1 MEVLFSVQRWEG
13 RKTMDDE
20 LLKKLPKV
28 ELHCHLDGSLSL
40 EFLKERLQMDVS
52 LSQVQAGWQCR
63 NLGEYLEKFDL
74 PLLALQD
81 REGLKEAGYDLIRSV
96 ADENVRYIEVRFA
109 PLLSVHESFGTEQV
123 IESVLEGL
131 EKGKKEFQV
140 EYNVIVCAMRHHSL
154 SDNLAMIR
162 AARQF
167 LGEGVCA
174 ADLAGNEAAYPMS
187 DFLELFREV
196 KKLDMPFTIHAGEC
210 GSARNIADAVEAG
223 ASRIGHGIAMKGDA
237 DVRRLC
243 KEKGIGIEMCPISNL
258 QTKAI
263 GDIREYPMNLFL
275 EEGLF
280 VTVNTDNRTVS
291 GTTIT
296 NELKFIQKNCGVDD
310 TAVLDMMKNAVRVS
324 FVDEDIKNQLFHLYE
339 IY

>member
-1 MEVLFSVQRWEG
+1 MEY
-13 RKTMDDE
+13 E

-40 EFLKERLQMDVS
+40 DFLKERLKQDIS
-52 LSQVQAGWQCR
+52 LSQIQAGWQCK

-81 REGLKEAGYDLIRSV
+81 KEGLKGAGYDLIRSV

-109 PLLSVHESFGTEQV
+109 PLLSVHENLETEQV
-123 IESVLEGL
+123 IDSVLQGL
-131 EKGKKEFQV
+131 EQGKKEFHV

-154 SDNLAMIR
+154 TANLDMIR
-162 AARQF
+162 KARQF
-167 LGEGVCA
+167 LGKGVCA
-174 ADLAGNEAAYPMS
+174 ADLAGNEEAYPMS
-187 DFLELFREV
+187 DFLELFSEV

-210 GSARNIADAVEAG
+210 GSVKNIADAVEAG
-223 ASRIGHGIAMKGDA
+223 ASRIGHGIAMKRDPG
-237 DVRRLC
+237 VRRLC
-243 KEKGIGIEMCPISNL
+243 QEKGIGIEMCPISNL
-258 QTKAI
+258 QTKAVK
-263 GDIREYPMNLFL
+263 DIKEYPMNLFL

-296 NELKFIQKNCGVDD
+296 NELMFVQKNYGINDINI
-310 TAVLDMMKNAVRVS
+310 LEMMKNAVRVS
-324 FVDEDIKNQLFHLYE
+324 FADDRLKEQLLHLYD

>member
-1 MEVLFSVQRWEG
+1 MEY
-13 RKTMDDE
+13 E

-40 EFLKERLQMDVS
+40 DFLKERLKQDIS
-52 LSQVQAGWQCR
+52 LSQIQAGWQCK

-81 REGLKEAGYDLIRSV
+81 KEGLKGAGYDLIRSV

-109 PLLSVHESFGTEQV
+109 PLLSVHENWGTEQV
-123 IESVLEGL
+123 IDSVLQGL
-131 EKGKKEFQV
+131 EQGKKEFHV

-154 SDNLAMIR
+154 AANFDMIR
-162 AARQF
+162 KARQF
-167 LGEGVCA
+167 LGKGVCA
-174 ADLAGNEAAYPMS
+174 ADLAGNEEAYPMS
-187 DFLELFREV
+187 DFLELFSEV

-210 GSARNIADAVEAG
+210 GSVKNIADAVEAG
-223 ASRIGHGIAMKGDA
+223 ASRIGHGIAMKRDPG
-237 DVRRLC
+237 VRRLC
-243 KEKGIGIEMCPISNL
+243 QEKGIGIEMCPISNL
-258 QTKAI
+258 QTKAVK
-263 GDIREYPMNLFL
+263 DIKEYPMNLFL

-296 NELKFIQKNCGVDD
+296 NELMFVQKNYGINDINI
-310 TAVLDMMKNAVRVS
+310 LEMMKNAVRVS
-324 FVDEDIKNQLFHLYE
+324 FADDRLKERLLHLYD